1 MTFIVASTIG
11 MTLNTLPDLKGPKE
25 TDNKNLAMIET
36 VCIMWFTIE
45 YILRFAGKNFNVLE
59 EFQKVSQSHSVWRN
73 YPNCTAK

>member
-11 MTLNTLPDLKGPKE
+11 MTLNTLPDLKGPNG

-45 YILRFAGKNFNVLE
+45 YILRFAGKTFNVYRQVTESITVTQCVAEVPKL
-59 EFQKVSQSHSVWRN
+59 
-73 YPNCTAK
+73 YC